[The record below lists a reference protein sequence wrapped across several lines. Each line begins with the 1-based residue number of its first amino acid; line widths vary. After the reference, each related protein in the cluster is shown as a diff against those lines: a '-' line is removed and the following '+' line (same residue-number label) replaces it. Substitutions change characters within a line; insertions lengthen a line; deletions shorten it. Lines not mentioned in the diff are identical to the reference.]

1 MPLFEPFTAIRY
13 ANTDSWSEV
22 TAPPYD
28 VLSQDDVTALAAHE
42 HNIVW
47 IDVPGGDESRYDVA
61 ASRLL
66 DWLTSGILVQ
76 EDDPAFYIYRME
88 MTDSFGRHRVISGVM
103 GGLEVVD
110 EGAGGVLAHERTTE
124 KDSTDRLE
132 LTKATGANMSP
143 VWGLALAGGLTEA
156 LAEPGEPVGRL
167 ECDGVVHTVE
177 RITDPA
183 RINRIREIIGSDDV
197 LLADGH
203 HRYGVARKYR
213 DLIRK
218 KTASKSTEAEF
229 ALAFVNELT
238 ADQLAIDA
246 IHRIYNGVS
255 TKQLKE
261 DLSACFAFEPYNG
274 ELNSDSLAQM
284 VSLGRLLF
292 INPGGKAEWMIPREG
307 AFDGVRNLDGA
318 WLEHALAGSLAE
330 VSYQHGIDEVR
341 AIVETK
347 NPFTRPA
354 GAVLIRPT
362 SIDEIIATA
371 REGLLMPP
379 KSTFFTPKL
388 RTGLLIRPTA
398 QLPA

>member
-1 MPLFEPFTAIRY
+1 M
-13 ANTDSWSEV
+13 
-22 TAPPYD
+22 
-28 VLSQDDVTALAAHE
+28 LSQDDVTALAAHE